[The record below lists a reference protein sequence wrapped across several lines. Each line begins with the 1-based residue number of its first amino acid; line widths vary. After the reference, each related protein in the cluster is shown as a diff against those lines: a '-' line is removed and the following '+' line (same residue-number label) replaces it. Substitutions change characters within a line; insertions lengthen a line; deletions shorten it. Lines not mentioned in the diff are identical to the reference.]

1 MLTLTLTLTL
11 TLKQHSF
18 KKKDRPRVLLTPLAF
33 IGKNS
38 QRQIILKFILQWQ
51 EAKNHLCTS
60 LRSKRFQ
67 SSYCAKV
74 RAGAKKKVEGG
85 RWRGG
90 GEKRFPSFPSPSLV
104 IPFFCSCP
112 SFSRWTRAETLAT
125 QATCARF
132 KKLDNTNLVTS
143 RHIKREKALRPVDAR
158 RLKQQQQQNFID
170 KQIKL
175 QKYYPQL
182 ARILEAGPYGCK
194 I

>member
-1 MLTLTLTLTL
+1 M
-11 TLKQHSF
+11 
-18 KKKDRPRVLLTPLAF
+18 
-33 IGKNS
+33 GKNS

-74 RAGAKKKVEGG
+74 RAGAKKRWKVE
-85 RWRGG
+85 G

-132 KKLDNTNLVTS
+132 KKLDDTNLVTS

-182 ARILEAGPYGCK
+182 ARILETAPYGCK
-194 I
+194 IQK